1 MKLKHLSVTNF
12 KNIAEASLDFS
23 DNVNCF
29 LGDNGMGKSNLLD
42 ALYFMSFCRSFSG
55 APDSLLITGGET
67 FAIVRGEYERLG
79 ADEDIAA
86 SLSSTGRRKSFRRS
100 GKEYQRLSDHI
111 GLLPLVMVSPAD
123 SELIAGSAETRRRFI
138 DMVISQADRIYLD
151 ALIRYNRTLTQRNA
165 MLRDGVTDVNLYA
178 AVDMQ
183 LDGAADYITRRRSE
197 WIARLSDI
205 FGRYYAAISPGD
217 ERPKLSY
224 DSSLAGRSF
233 IEAAEQNRRR
243 DEIVR
248 HTGAGPHRDDIA
260 MTLDGMP
267 ARTTA
272 SQGQAKTYT
281 IALRLAQYE
290 FLKQSMEMSPMLLL
304 DDIFDKL
311 DAKRVERIMAIAASP
326 TFGQIFITD
335 TNRKHLDEI
344 IGVTDGDYRLWNVER
359 GTFTPIES

>member
-1 MKLKHLSVTNF
+1 MN
-12 KNIAEASLDFS
+12 ALD
-23 DNVNCF
+23 
-29 LGDNGMGKSNLLD
+29 
-42 ALYFMSFCRSFSG
+42 
-55 APDSLLITGGET
+55 
-67 FAIVRGEYERLG
+67 

-197 WIARLSDI
+197 WITRLSDI

-217 ERPKLSY
+217 ERPELSY

-233 IEAAEQNRRR
+233 IEAAEQNQRR

-248 HTGAGPHRDDIA
+248 HTA
-260 MTLDGMP
+260 P
-267 ARTTA
+267 ARTA
-272 SQGQAKTYT
+272 T
-281 IALRLAQYE
+281 I
-290 FLKQSMEMSPMLLL
+290 
-304 DDIFDKL
+304 
-311 DAKRVERIMAIAASP
+311 
-326 TFGQIFITD
+326 
-335 TNRKHLDEI
+335 
-344 IGVTDGDYRLWNVER
+344 
-359 GTFTPIES
+359 

>member
-1 MKLKHLSVTNF
+1 MKLKRLSITNF
-12 KNIAEASLDFS
+12 KNISEASLDFS

-29 LGDNGMGKSNLLD
+29 LGNNGMGKSNLLD
-42 ALYFMSFCRSFSG
+42 AIYFMSFCRSFSG
-55 APDSLLITGGET
+55 APDTLLIKGGET
-67 FAIVRGEYERLG
+67 FSIVKGDYERRG
-79 ADEDIAA
+79 TDEDISA
-86 SLSSTGRRKSFRRS
+86 SLTTTGRRKSFRRS
-100 GKEYQRLSDHI
+100 GKEYRRLSDHI

-138 DMVISQADRIYLD
+138 DMVISQADRVYLD
-151 ALIRYNRTLTQRNA
+151 ALIRYNRVLTQRNA
-165 MLRDGVTDVNLYA
+165 MLRDGIADAGLYA

-183 LDGAADYITRRRSE
+183 LDAAADYITRQRGLWVE
-197 WIARLSDI
+197 RLSGI
-205 FGRYYAAISPGD
+205 FGRYYSVISPGGETPRLD
-217 ERPKLSY
+217 YR
-224 DSSLAGRSF
+224 SSLDGRSF
-233 IEAAEQNRRR
+233 IEAAEENRRR

-248 HTGAGPHRDDIA
+248 HTGVGPHRDDID
-260 MTLDGMP
+260 MSLDGMP

-290 FLKQSMEMSPMLLL
+290 FMKASMDMAPMLLL

-311 DAKRVERIMAIAASP
+311 DAGRVERIMAIAASP

-344 IGVTDGDYRLWNVER
+344 VAVTDGDYRLWSVEN
-359 GTFTPIES
+359 GTFATIGS

>member
-67 FAIVRGEYERLG
+67 FAIVKGEYERMG

-138 DMVISQADRIYLD
+138 DMVISQADRVYLD

-165 MLRDGVTDVNLYA
+165 MLRDGIVDPNLYA

-183 LDGAADYITRRRSE
+183 LDGAADYITRRRGE
-197 WIARLSDI
+197 WISRLSDI

-217 ERPKLSY
+217 ERPELAY

-344 IGVTDGDYRLWNVER
+344 VGVTDGDYRLWNVER